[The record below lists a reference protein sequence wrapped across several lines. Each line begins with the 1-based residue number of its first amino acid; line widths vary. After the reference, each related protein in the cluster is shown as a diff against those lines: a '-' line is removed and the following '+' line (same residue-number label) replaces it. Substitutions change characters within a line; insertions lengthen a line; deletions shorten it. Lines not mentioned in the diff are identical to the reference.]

1 MSDCTNVEMRERL
14 PELASGA
21 LDAASRAHVE
31 AHVAGCAE
39 CASELET
46 LRLVR
51 AAFSTTPA
59 VDTRRIVAALPKPP
73 VVTPAAGARR
83 GPIRRWMDWRIAA
96 ALTMVTV
103 GGLSVAVIERM
114 GTGRATRETPP
125 AAQTLPAAT
134 VESTAVGN
142 TTNPP
147 QRDSLERT
155 MSRSP
160 TLTSAPGVRVE
171 RAQLSIGGGTDD
183 LDRASIEALM
193 TVLDELDRAPIV
205 PSAEP
210 DRVTLVPI
218 ISDGTQ

>member
-1 MSDCTNVEMRERL
+1 MFDCANVDMRERL

-21 LDAASRAHVE
+21 LDSATHARVE
-31 AHVAGCAE
+31 AHVASCAE

-51 AAFSTTPA
+51 AAFGTAPA

-73 VVTPAAGARR
+73 VSGAAGTQRAS
-83 GPIRRWMDWRIAA
+83 IRRWVDWRIAA

-103 GGLSVAVIERM
+103 GGLSVAVTQRI
-114 GTGRATRETPP
+114 GSNTPDETVPSIP
-125 AAQTLPAAT
+125 
-134 VESTAVGN
+134 VESTLVGN
-142 TTNPP
+142 TGRVTPTPQNDSGERPVSGATAMTRPP
-147 QRDSLERT
+147 S
-155 MSRSP
+155 
-160 TLTSAPGVRVE
+160 VRAE
-171 RAQLSIGGGTDD
+171 KAQLSVGGGVDD

-193 TVLDELDRAPIV
+193 SALDEIERAPVV

-218 ISDGTQ
+218 SSDDSR